1 LQSEWETADYFKHL
15 SETAAF
21 KRASAVAMCRLERG
35 RTFLDDM
42 PVNKYIKASIRH
54 PDYLGPDIKQY
65 FTHLN
70 YVTKASYEDEKNL
83 LLFYR
88 DRELELRHAVE
99 APTWIAMRQLPGVT
113 NPIPFMSTNHS
124 RFQALMNMRELGTA
138 MQKGR
143 AGLLGRAAEAESR
156 RRIIITALA
165 LERYHG
171 KYGAYPQALAALA
184 PEFVKTVPVDFMD
197 GQPLRYRL
205 TDDGHFVLYSVGLDG
220 VDNGGQLRDP
230 KRKNLFD
237 DGRDYMGQPRE
248 PDLVW
253 PLPASAA
260 TVAAQHQVE
269 LNAKNVAVD
278 DDAERKAVWLW
289 VHTDKRQ
296 TGVGKLFQNAALS
309 TTPDKIVQGR
319 PLSQLLRNL
328 STTGT
333 NTISIAEMLTLKQV
347 ITGDEPETVTFELPV
362 AYDSVTNLGNFGLM
376 LDPNYQTDDEE
387 GNGPQVDEMNRATNG
402 DCLLV
407 WHTIYESFGKH
418 ALQATLYLNE
428 SGKDEPDVAG
438 PFLQWD
444 VTNLCQFSVSSATY
458 DVDRGAL
465 FRGRLPESNGIYTI
479 ECVTTNG
486 EHLKTLTGTTTNGQF
501 KVVWDLVDD
510 HGHRLGG
517 ETFNSI
523 VHITLPDSG
532 RIQTLRG
539 P

>member
-1 LQSEWETADYFKHL
+1 
-15 SETAAF
+15 
-21 KRASAVAMCRLERG
+21 
-35 RTFLDDM
+35 
-42 PVNKYIKASIRH
+42 
-54 PDYLGPDIKQY
+54 
-65 FTHLN
+65 
-70 YVTKASYEDEKNL
+70 
-83 LLFYR
+83 
-88 DRELELRHAVE
+88 
-99 APTWIAMRQLPGVT
+99 
-113 NPIPFMSTNHS
+113 
-124 RFQALMNMRELGTA
+124 
-138 MQKGR
+138 
-143 AGLLGRAAEAESR
+143 
-156 RRIIITALA
+156 
-165 LERYHG
+165 
-171 KYGAYPQALAALA
+171 
-184 PEFVKTVPVDFMD
+184 MD

-205 TDDGHFVLYSVGLDG
+205 TDDGHFLLYSVGLDG
-220 VDNGGQLRDP
+220 VDNGGQLRYP

-260 TVAAQHQVE
+260 TVAAQRQVE
-269 LNAKNVAVD
+269 LTAKNAAVD
-278 DDAERKAVWLW
+278 DDAEREAVWLW

-296 TGVGKLFQNAALS
+296 TGVGKLLQNAVLS
-309 TTPDKIVQGR
+309 TTPDKIVQRR

-387 GNGPQVDEMNRATNG
+387 GNGPQVEEMSRATNG

-428 SGKDEPDVAG
+428 SGKDEPDVSG
-438 PFLQWD
+438 PFLPWD

-458 DVDRGAL
+458 DVDHGAL
-465 FRGRLPESNGIYTI
+465 FRGRLPESNGLYAI

-532 RIQTLRG
+532 RTQNLRG